1 MKREEFTEVIW
12 VDHGMIPFG
21 QDEDVRL
28 YDPDVDCIPSEE
40 L

>member
-1 MKREEFTEVIW
+1 MERKEFIDKTLV
-12 VDHGMIPFG
+12 PFG